1 MEKKEQIVQMSRIE
15 LEQEFCKKFT
25 AEANMEDCKR
35 EWSDRVMKNFHT
47 KTLVYLLSL
56 ESREEQEE
64 FIDLATNRQFQKN
77 PIESEIEYMNMYL
90 EEMEYQQERMQ
101 EQIAMEHQA
110 KQAEWKMEQE
120 AKKRGI
126 IPAMREEYHRHRNP
140 HLINKIAPEIWG
152 FLSLE
157 NSQDRLDAYAFLI
170 MDRWAH
176 YFPQTM
182 KTKDQRT
189 IGSLIGAVIEQT
201 KMETKALDRME
212 AQIKRAQGVSDME
225 LLKEAQINQYYHL
238 LKADYIMQDSAHQMD
253 LETLKKTGIKR
264 EDFYQI

>member
-1 MEKKEQIVQMSRIE
+1 MEKKEQIAQMSRME
-15 LEQEFCKKFT
+15 LEQEFRKKFT
-25 AEANMEDCKR
+25 AEANLEDSKR

-101 EQIAMEHQA
+101 EQIAMEHQV

-126 IPAMREEYHRHRNP
+126 IPMMREGYHRHRNP

-170 MDRWAH
+170 MDRWDH

-189 IGSLIGAVIEQT
+189 IMSLIKAVIEQT
-201 KMETKALDRME
+201 KMETETLDRME

-238 LKADYIMQDSAHQMD
+238 LKADYIMQDSSHQMD

>member
-1 MEKKEQIVQMSRIE
+1 MKKKEQIAQMSRAE
-15 LEQEFCKKFT
+15 LEQEFRKKFT
-25 AEANMEDCKR
+25 AEANLEDSKR
-35 EWSDRVMKNFHT
+35 EWSDRVMKIFHT

-126 IPAMREEYHRHRNP
+126 IPAMREEYHSHRNP

-182 KTKDQRT
+182 KTKDHRT
-189 IGSLIGAVIEQT
+189 IGSLIKAVIEQT
-201 KMETKALDRME
+201 KMETKALDKME
-212 AQIKRAQGVSDME
+212 AQIKRVQGVSDME

-253 LETLKKTGIKR
+253 LETLNKTGIKR

>member
-1 MEKKEQIVQMSRIE
+1 MQGLSE
-15 LEQEFCKKFT
+15 LEQKFIET
-25 AEANMEDCKR
+25 YIPYAHPERRKNALKRKWANAFKR
-35 EWSDRVMKNFHT
+35 RRPQETFKT
-47 KTLVYLLSL
+47 KTLPYIMSL
-56 ESREEQEE
+56 EKQQAKE
-64 FIDLATNRQFQKN
+64 FFSLATQDLFLGEH
-77 PIESEIEYMNMYL
+77 PLESMGSMTFYL
-90 EEMEYQQERMQ
+90 VEVIEYQQEQQRLAK
-101 EQIAMEHQA
+101 EK
-110 KQAEWKMEQE
+110 KQADIKMMLE
-120 AKKRGI
+120 AKKQGI
-126 IPAMREEYHRHRNP
+126 YPKIREEYHPHRNP

-189 IGSLIGAVIEQT
+189 IMSLIKAVIEQT

-225 LLKEAQINQYYHL
+225 LLQEAQVNQYHYL
-238 LKADYIMQDSAHQMD
+238 LEDWDIRSSKAWKEDW
-253 LETLKKTGIKR
+253 EVLKQAGMSIQ
-264 EDFYQI
+264 DFYQI

>member
-1 MEKKEQIVQMSRIE
+1 MEKKERIAQMSRAE
-15 LEQEFCKKFT
+15 LEQEFRKKFT
-25 AEANMEDCKR
+25 AEANMEDNKR
-35 EWSDRVMKNFHT
+35 EWSDRVMKNFYT
-47 KTLVYLLSL
+47 KTLIYLLSL

-77 PIESEIEYMNMYL
+77 PIESEIDYMNMYL
-90 EEMEYQQERMQ
+90 EEIEYQQERMAMAY
-101 EQIAMEHQA
+101 QIKQA
-110 KQAEWKMEQE
+110 VKQAEWKMEQE
-120 AKKRGI
+120 AKKKGI
-126 IPAMREEYHRHRNP
+126 IPQMREEYHSHRNP
-140 HLINKIAPEIWG
+140 HLINKIALEIWG

-182 KTKDQRT
+182 KTKDHRT
-189 IGSLIGAVIEQT
+189 IMSLIKAVIEQT
-201 KMETKALDRME
+201 KMETEALDRMG

-225 LLKEAQINQYYHL
+225 LLQEAQINQYYYL
-238 LKADYIMQDSAHQMD
+238 LKADYILQDSAHQMD

>member
-1 MEKKEQIVQMSRIE
+1 MEKKERIAQMSRAE
-15 LEQEFCKKFT
+15 LEQEFRKKFT
-25 AEANMEDCKR
+25 AEANMEDNKR
-35 EWSDRVMKNFHT
+35 EWSDRVMKNFYT

-77 PIESEIEYMNMYL
+77 PIESEIDYMNMYL
-90 EEMEYQQERMQ
+90 EEIEYQQER
-101 EQIAMEHQA
+101 IAMAHQVQ
-110 KQAEWKMEQE
+110 QAEWKMEQE
-120 AKKRGI
+120 AKKKGI
-126 IPAMREEYHRHRNP
+126 IPQMREEYHSHRNP

-182 KTKDQRT
+182 KTKDHRT
-189 IGSLIGAVIEQT
+189 ITSLIKAVIEQT
-201 KMETKALDRME
+201 KMETKALDRMG

-225 LLKEAQINQYYHL
+225 LLKEAQINQYYYL
-238 LKADYIMQDSAHQMD
+238 LKADHILQDSAHQMD
-253 LETLKKTGIKR
+253 LETLEKTGIKR

>member
-1 MEKKEQIVQMSRIE
+1 MEKKERIAQMSRSE
-15 LEQEFCKKFT
+15 LEQEFRKKFT
-25 AEANMEDCKR
+25 AEANMEDNKR
-35 EWSDRVMKNFHT
+35 EWSDRVMKNFYT
-47 KTLVYLLSL
+47 KTLIYLLSL

-77 PIESEIEYMNMYL
+77 PIESEIDYMNMYL
-90 EEMEYQQERMQ
+90 EEIEYQQERMAMAH
-101 EQIAMEHQA
+101 QIQ
-110 KQAEWKMEQE
+110 QAEWKMEQE
-120 AKKRGI
+120 AKKKGI
-126 IPAMREEYHRHRNP
+126 IPQMREEYHSHRNP
-140 HLINKIAPEIWG
+140 HLISKIAPEIWG

-182 KTKDQRT
+182 KTKDHRT
-189 IGSLIGAVIEQT
+189 IMSLIDAVIKQT
-201 KMETKALDRME
+201 KMETKALDRMG

-225 LLKEAQINQYYHL
+225 LLQEAQINQYYYL
-238 LKADYIMQDSAHQMD
+238 LKADYIMQDLAHQMD

>member
-1 MEKKEQIVQMSRIE
+1 MEKKERIAQMSRAE
-15 LEQEFCKKFT
+15 LEQEFRKKFT
-25 AEANMEDCKR
+25 AEANMEDNKR
-35 EWSDRVMKNFHT
+35 EWSDRVMKNFYT

-77 PIESEIEYMNMYL
+77 PIESEIDYMNMYL
-90 EEMEYQQERMQ
+90 EEIEYQQERM
-101 EQIAMEHQA
+101 AMAHQVQ
-110 KQAEWKMEQE
+110 QAAWKMEQE
-120 AKKRGI
+120 AKKKGI
-126 IPAMREEYHRHRNP
+126 IPQMREEYHSHRNP
-140 HLINKIAPEIWG
+140 HLINKIAPEIWD

-182 KTKDQRT
+182 KTKDRGA
-189 IGSLIGAVIEQT
+189 IMSLIQAVIEQT

-225 LLKEAQINQYYHL
+225 LLQEARINQYYHL

>member
-1 MEKKEQIVQMSRIE
+1 MEKKERIAQMSRAE
-15 LEQEFCKKFT
+15 LEQEFRKKFT
-25 AEANMEDCKR
+25 AEANIEDSKR

-77 PIESEIEYMNMYL
+77 PIESEIDYMNMYL
-90 EEMEYQQERMQ
+90 EEIEYQQERM
-101 EQIAMEHQA
+101 AMVHQVKQA
-110 KQAEWKMEQE
+110 VKQAEWKMEQE
-120 AKKRGI
+120 AKKKGI
-126 IPAMREEYHRHRNP
+126 IPQMREEYHSHRNP
-140 HLINKIAPEIWG
+140 HLISKIAPEIWG

-182 KTKDQRT
+182 KTKDRRT
-189 IGSLIGAVIEQT
+189 IMSLIKAVIEQT
-201 KMETKALDRME
+201 KMETEALDRMG

-225 LLKEAQINQYYHL
+225 LLKEAQINQYYYL
-238 LKADYIMQDSAHQMD
+238 LKADHIMQDSAHQID

>member
-1 MEKKEQIVQMSRIE
+1 MEKKEQIAQMSRAE
-15 LEQEFCKKFT
+15 LEQEFRKRFT
-25 AEANMEDCKR
+25 AEANIENSKR
-35 EWSDRVMKNFHT
+35 EWSDRVMKIFHT

-101 EQIAMEHQA
+101 EQIAMENQL

-120 AKKRGI
+120 AMKRGI
-126 IPAMREEYHRHRNP
+126 IPAMREEYHAYRNP

-182 KTKDQRT
+182 KTKDHRT
-189 IGSLIGAVIEQT
+189 IMSLIRAVIEQT
-201 KMETKALDRME
+201 KMETEALDRMG

-225 LLKEAQINQYYHL
+225 LLQEAQINQYYYL
-238 LKADYIMQDSAHQMD
+238 LKSHYIMQDSSHQMD

>member
-1 MEKKEQIVQMSRIE
+1 MEKKERIAQMSRSE
-15 LEQEFCKKFT
+15 LEQEFRKKFT
-25 AEANMEDCKR
+25 AEANMEDNKR
-35 EWSDRVMKNFHT
+35 EWSDRVMKNFYT

-77 PIESEIEYMNMYL
+77 PIESEIDYMNMYL
-90 EEMEYQQERMQ
+90 EEIEYQQEQM
-101 EQIAMEHQA
+101 AMAHQVQ
-110 KQAEWKMEQE
+110 QAEWKMEQE

-126 IPAMREEYHRHRNP
+126 IPMMREEYHSHRNP
-140 HLINKIAPEIWG
+140 HLISKIAPEIWG

-182 KTKDQRT
+182 KTKDHRT
-189 IGSLIGAVIEQT
+189 ITSLIKAVIEQT
-201 KMETKALDRME
+201 KMETEALDRMG

-225 LLKEAQINQYYHL
+225 LLKEAQINQYYYL
-238 LKADYIMQDSAHQMD
+238 LKADHIMQDSVHQMD
-253 LETLKKTGIKR
+253 LETLNKTGIKR

>member
-1 MEKKEQIVQMSRIE
+1 MEKKERIAQMSRAE
-15 LEQEFCKKFT
+15 LEQEFRKKFT
-25 AEANMEDCKR
+25 AEANMEDGKR

-77 PIESEIEYMNMYL
+77 PIESEIDYMNMYL
-90 EEMEYQQERMQ
+90 EEIEYQQERM
-101 EQIAMEHQA
+101 AMAHQVKQA
-110 KQAEWKMEQE
+110 VQQAEWKMEQE
-120 AKKRGI
+120 AKKKGI
-126 IPAMREEYHRHRNP
+126 IPVMREEYHSHRNP
-140 HLINKIAPEIWG
+140 HLISKIAPEIWG

-182 KTKDQRT
+182 KTKDHRT
-189 IGSLIGAVIEQT
+189 ITSLIKAVIEQT
-201 KMETKALDRME
+201 KMETEALDRMG
-212 AQIKRAQGVSDME
+212 AQIKRAQGVSDLE
-225 LLKEAQINQYYHL
+225 LLQEAQINQYYYL
-238 LKADYIMQDSAHQMD
+238 LKADYILQDSAHQMD

>member
-1 MEKKEQIVQMSRIE
+1 MTKKEQIAQMSRME
-15 LEQEFCKKFT
+15 LEQEFRKKFT
-25 AEANMEDCKR
+25 AEANMEDSKR

-90 EEMEYQQERMQ
+90 EEMEYQQEQKQ
-101 EQIAMEHQA
+101 EQIAMEHQV
-110 KQAEWKMEQE
+110 KQAEWEMEQE

-126 IPAMREEYHRHRNP
+126 IPTMREGYHRHRNP

-189 IGSLIGAVIEQT
+189 IMSLIEAVTEQT
-201 KMETKALDRME
+201 KMETEALDRME

-238 LKADYIMQDSAHQMD
+238 LKADYIMQDSSHQMD

>member
-1 MEKKEQIVQMSRIE
+1 MEKKKRIAQMSRAE
-15 LEQEFCKKFT
+15 LEQEFRKKFT
-25 AEANMEDCKR
+25 AEANLEDSKR
-35 EWSDRVMKNFHT
+35 EWSDRVMKIFHT

-101 EQIAMEHQA
+101 EQMAMAHQVQ
-110 KQAEWKMEQE
+110 QAEWKMEQE
-120 AKKRGI
+120 AKKKGI
-126 IPAMREEYHRHRNP
+126 IPQMREEYHSHRNP
-140 HLINKIAPEIWG
+140 HLISKIAPEIWG

-182 KTKDQRT
+182 KTKDHRT
-189 IGSLIGAVIEQT
+189 IMILIKAVIEQT
-201 KMETKALDRME
+201 KMETEALDRMG

-225 LLKEAQINQYYHL
+225 LLQEAQINQYYYL
-238 LKADYIMQDSAHQMD
+238 LKADYIMQDSSHQMD
-253 LETLKKTGIKR
+253 LETLEKTGIKR